1 MENFMPIS
9 DPKSTPNA
17 LTPQEMEVYVKQVLV
32 PIIDDFTKNHKGK
45 QFTADDVGA
54 LYNNLNNT
62 LSKDPRILDKWNR
75 HMMTQDPVRKDM
87 AQQMAAELN
96 TESKLSTSEKLIKG
110 FGEFCKKIGLGKIG
124 DACLKYTQEVTLK
137 KSAQE
142 IASGV
147 ASTKMSVSVG
157 DSESAKI
164 AKPIQKGV
172 IGR

>member
-1 MENFMPIS
+1 MPIS

-45 QFTADDVGA
+45 QFTVDDVGA

-96 TESKLSTSEKLIKG
+96 TESKLSTTEKLIKG

-124 DACLKYTQEVTLK
+124 DACLKYTQGITLK

>member
-1 MENFMPIS
+1 MRIS
-9 DPKSTPNA
+9 DPKPASNA
-17 LTPQEMEVYVKQVLV
+17 LTSEELQAYVKEVLV

-45 QFTADDVGA
+45 QFTAGDVEA
-54 LYNNLNNT
+54 LYNDLNKA
-62 LSKDPRILDKWNR
+62 LSKDPRILDKWSGDID
-75 HMMTQDPVRKDM
+75 QDSVRKDM
-87 AQQMAAELN
+87 AQQIAETLN
-96 TESKLSTSEKLIKG
+96 TEGKLSKSEQLIKG

-124 DACLKYTQEVTLK
+124 DACLKYTQGIILK

-164 AKPIQKGV
+164 AKPIQKGQ
-172 IGR
+172 IQR

>member
-1 MENFMPIS
+1 MRIS
-9 DPKSTPNA
+9 DPKPTSNA
-17 LTPQEMEVYVKQVLV
+17 LTPEEMQVYVNQVLV

-45 QFTADDVGA
+45 QITASDVEA
-54 LYNNLNNT
+54 LYNDLNKA
-62 LSKDPRILDKWNR
+62 LSKDPRILDKWGGGID
-75 HMMTQDPVRKDM
+75 QDSVREDM
-87 AQQMAAELN
+87 AKQMAADLN
-96 TESKLSTSEKLIKG
+96 TESKLSKSEKLIKG

-142 IASGV
+142 IASGI

-164 AKPIQKGV
+164 AKPIQTKGQLQ
-172 IGR
+172 R

>member
-45 QFTADDVGA
+45 QFTADDVEA

-124 DACLKYTQEVTLK
+124 DACLKYTQGITLK

-147 ASTKMSVSVG
+147 ASTKMSVTLTESP
-157 DSESAKI
+157 SAKI
-164 AKPIQKGV
+164 AKPIQ
-172 IGR
+172 R